1 MELIPISCP
10 RCGGSIHV
18 PAGRKTCFCTYCGSQ
33 LYADDGSTVVEYRVI
48 DEARIREAE
57 MASALELKKLEI
69 AEKKRK
75 TRNKIFG
82 LITIVGAL
90 MIIGAVFAYNFVSR
104 TWDVALFGMAGV
116 SIVFIALLMWY
127 QSTDAYKAQAER
139 DQKMLETVTSI
150 FRRR

>member
-69 AEKKRK
+69 AETKRK

-82 LITIVGAL
+82 LITIVGAV
-90 MIIGAVFAYNFVSR
+90 MIVGAYFYYNFVSQ
-104 TWDVALFGMAGV
+104 TPGTYLVGMFGLLLV
-116 SIVFIALLMWY
+116 IASLIMWY
-127 QSTDAYKAQAER
+127 ESTDAYKEQAER
-139 DQKMLETVTSI
+139 NQKMLDSMTSI

>member
-82 LITIVGAL
+82 LITIVGAV
-90 MIIGAVFAYNFVSR
+90 MIIGAVIASNFVGQ
-104 TWDVALFGMAGV
+104 TPDVFLAGA
-116 SIVFIALLMWY
+116 SGALLVAFALVGWY
-127 QSTDAYKAQAER
+127 TSTDAYREQEER
-139 DQKMLETVTSI
+139 NQKMLETMTSI